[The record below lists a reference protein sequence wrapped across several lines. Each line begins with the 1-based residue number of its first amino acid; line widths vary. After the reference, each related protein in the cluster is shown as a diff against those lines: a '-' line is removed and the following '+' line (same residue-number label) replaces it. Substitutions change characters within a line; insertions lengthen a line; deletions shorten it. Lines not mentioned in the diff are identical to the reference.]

1 MTPPQ
6 PTAVPEASVGVI
18 AMAHGSRP
26 GGHVDTKLTPPIATG
41 TCISWVD
48 MITPPWQHDDP
59 QCCPDLPWVAVTTL
73 SPAGALVH
81 HVVALP
87 AGELARRSGLLQ
99 SVPLCTNHLSRM
111 FSSLLN
117 CLTSPIT
124 VASLKQIPPSE
135 LIDNLAVTEAPN
147 NQNEDLSLKQNKEL
161 KQKKP
166 AQ

>member
-111 FSSLLN
+111 FRSDSLSSGLSGVDALGALLGVGIQ
-117 CLTSPIT
+117 T
-124 VASLKQIPPSE
+124 Q
-135 LIDNLAVTEAPN
+135 
-147 NQNEDLSLKQNKEL
+147 
-161 KQKKP
+161 
-166 AQ
+166 